1 MLKLNASYSKKLPVP
16 GQEFSSQNYHASIEL
31 ELSDA
36 LSPEDLR
43 NRIHDTFA
51 MVRDAVE
58 TELGGTPRET
68 ARPEQAGPVA
78 TRQAPTQPAGKA
90 SNKQIKFITDLAQS
104 HPRRIPPSPSRPENR
119 GMSSSYVLTRPPRTG
134 NVVAGRGEHQQFCG
148 CIRRGH

>member
-43 NRIHDTFA
+43 GRIHDTFA

-58 TELGGTPRET
+58 TELGGTPGET
-68 ARPEQAGPVA
+68 AKPVEPRPVA
-78 TRQAPTQPAGKA
+78 TRQTPAQPAGKA
-90 SNKQIKFITDLAQS
+90 SNKQIKFITDLAQTQGINLGQLNAQIRKLYGVDNLYDLDRKQAS
-104 HPRRIPPSPSRPENR
+104 KLLDSLQDRRK
-119 GMSSSYVLTRPPRTG
+119 
-134 NVVAGRGEHQQFCG
+134 AA
-148 CIRRGH
+148 

>member
-31 ELSDA
+31 ELPDA

-43 NRIHDTFA
+43 GRIHDTFA

-58 TELGGTPRET
+58 TELGGTPREA
-68 ARPEQAGPVA
+68 ARPEQAGPIP
-78 TRQAPTQPAGKA
+78 TRQAPAQPAGKA

-104 HPRRIPPSPSRPENR
+104 QGINLGQLNAQIRKLYGVDNLYDLDRKQASKLLDSLQDRRK
-119 GMSSSYVLTRPPRTG
+119 
-134 NVVAGRGEHQQFCG
+134 AA
-148 CIRRGH
+148 

>member
-31 ELSDA
+31 ELPDA
-36 LSPEDLR
+36 LSPQDLR
-43 NRIHDTFA
+43 SRIHETFA

-78 TRQAPTQPAGKA
+78 TRPPAPAQPAGKA

-104 HPRRIPPSPSRPENR
+104 QGINLGQLNAQIRKLYGVDNLYDLDRKQASKLLDSLQERRK
-119 GMSSSYVLTRPPRTG
+119 
-134 NVVAGRGEHQQFCG
+134 AA
-148 CIRRGH
+148 